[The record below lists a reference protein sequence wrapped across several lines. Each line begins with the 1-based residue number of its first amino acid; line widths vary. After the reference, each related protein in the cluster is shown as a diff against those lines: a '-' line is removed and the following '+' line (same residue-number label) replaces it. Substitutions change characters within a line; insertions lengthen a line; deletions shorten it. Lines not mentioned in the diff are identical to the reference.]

1 MENPLPTN
9 KEVAKVEVP
18 KIEVPKAEESR
29 KDDTVNLSEVLLA
42 DFAYIAQTA
51 FQANEDR
58 ARATTFYLLSIGSVL
73 ATVFASQNGNLDEW
87 RTALAFTV
95 VFGALSILGI
105 FTLLQLARLRA
116 AWFSSIY
123 AMNQIKAF
131 ALKHGAQTLDHNPFP
146 WSNHNVPDRFEP
158 KSVAAFLAL
167 QVLMMAAAMF
177 GACIFHIGQL
187 WGNGPAWLNLSII
200 GGLGWGILGAIG
212 YFWALRP

>member
-1 MENPLPTN
+1 MENPQPTN
-9 KEVAKVEVP
+9 QEVAKVEL
-18 KIEVPKAEESR
+18 PKAEESR

-73 ATVFASQNGNLDEW
+73 AAVFATQTGNLDQW

-105 FTLLQLARLRA
+105 FTLWQLARLRA
-116 AWFSSIY
+116 AWFGSIH
-123 AMNQIKAF
+123 AMNAIKEF
-131 ALKHGAQTLDHNPFP
+131 ALEHSDRKLTGNPFP
-146 WSNHNVPDRFEP
+146 WTNHTAPNRFEP

-167 QVLMMAAAMF
+167 EVLIMAAVMF
-177 GACIFHIGQL
+177 GACVFHVGQL
-187 WGNGPAWLNLSII
+187 WHSEQNWLGLSIV
-200 GGLGWGILGAIG
+200 GGLCWGVFGIVG
-212 YFWALRP
+212 YVWALAPQN

>member
-1 MENPLPTN
+1 MEDPQPVVA
-9 KEVAKVEVP
+9 EVAASEEP
-18 KIEVPKAEESR
+18 KPTHSVDISG
-29 KDDTVNLSEVLLA
+29 VLLA

-73 ATVFASQNGNLDEW
+73 ATVFASQNDNLDQW
-87 RTALAFTV
+87 RTALAFAV

-116 AWFSSIY
+116 AWFSSIH
-123 AMNQIKAF
+123 AMNQLKAF
-131 ALKHGAQTLDHNPFP
+131 ALEHASPKLDRNPFP
-146 WSNHNVPDRFEP
+146 WTNRNVPDRFEP

-167 QVLMMAAAMF
+167 QVLIMAGAMF

-187 WGNGPAWLNLSII
+187 GGNGGDWLGVSVI
-200 GGLGWGILGAIG
+200 GGVIWGGMGAVG
-212 YFWALRP
+212 YFWALRPKG